1 VWVTA
6 GSVAA
11 TALAYGVPPLLRGY
25 TQASS
30 SGRQGFVLALTALN
44 EAAVRGVWQT
54 FDPIVTGAWAVAS
67 GLALRRLG
75 RRSLGT
81 IGVALGSAAV
91 LFAVLRAIGVRSE
104 LVRFAVAAVFA
115 VAIWSYVPGLTTWL
129 LRDARGSATSARPAT
144 EA

>member
-1 VWVTA
+1 MSVTA

-25 TQASS
+25 AQASS

-81 IGVALGSAAV
+81 IGVALG
-91 LFAVLRAIGVRSE
+91 
-104 LVRFAVAAVFA
+104 
-115 VAIWSYVPGLTTWL
+115 
-129 LRDARGSATSARPAT
+129 RP
-144 EA
+144 